1 MRASLAGHGPRLL
14 RPRRAVRVGLGAG
27 LLLLARGARAD
38 DPAAGPAAAARPLYQ
53 TVVRARR
60 EPEATGATVVTA
72 EEGRRLPGT
81 ADDSL
86 RAVEAAPGVARAALG
101 SGQLVLWGAA
111 PQDTRVLVDDVEVP
125 ALYHL
130 GGLRTVV
137 PSSLVQELTVL
148 PGAYGAELGRALGGV
163 VRVTTRQVPA
173 GTHATLAV
181 DPLDA
186 SASLSVALG
195 PRLRLL
201 VAGRYSYLD
210 RLLQQVAGDKV
221 GDSFPLPR
229 YYDYQLVA
237 TAALRSGE
245 QLTATLLAAG
255 DELRRAHATADA
267 ALVQSETWQRTF
279 YRASVRYSRRPA
291 DGSEL
296 SLTPWFGFD
305 AKQYAAAFGAV
316 PSQLASARYGYGLR
330 AGYRQT
336 LSRRVSLVVGLDAQG
351 ALSAQSRAGTL
362 TRPAREGDRAV
373 FGQPPGSE
381 VNADSYSTHLG
392 DLSPYGAVTL
402 RLGPLI
408 LTPGLRLS
416 AHVLDVSRL
425 TPRVGA
431 TLPIGARRF
440 AWAAE
445 PRLVASLKPRARWTV
460 SVAAGLYHQPPDPED
475 LSAVFGNPQL
485 GLSRAVHVT
494 AGAAVQAAP
503 ALRVE
508 LVGFY
513 RYLDGLAARSPLPT
527 PPLAAALT
535 ADGSGQSY
543 GGQLLV
549 RLAPWRS
556 LSGWISYTLSRSE
569 RSDTPGGAPRL
580 FDYDQTHTLAVVG
593 SYELRGFV
601 LGLRLRYS
609 SGFPRTPVTGAF
621 YDARDDVYQPVF
633 GAPNSTRLPDFV
645 QLDLRVDRTFK
656 LRRLALTIYLEVQNL
671 TYQKN
676 AEEVVYR
683 FDYASQDYITGL
695 PLLALVGARLSF

>member
-1 MRASLAGHGPRLL
+1 MA
-14 RPRRAVRVGLGAG
+14 
-27 LLLLARGARAD
+27 
-38 DPAAGPAAAARPLYQ
+38 PAPAARPLYQ

-60 EPEATGATVVTA
+60 EPAALGVTVVTA
-72 EEGRRLPGT
+72 DEGRRLAGT

-86 RAVEAAPGVARAALG
+86 RAVEAVPGVARAALG

-137 PSSLVQELTVL
+137 PSVLVKELAVQ

-163 VRVTTRQVPA
+163 VRVTTQPVAP
-173 GTHATLAV
+173 GIHGSLAV

-186 SASLSVALG
+186 SASLSVAVG

-221 GDSFPLPR
+221 GDYFPLPR

-245 QLTATLLAAG
+245 QLAATLLASG
-255 DELRRAHATADA
+255 DELRRAHAIADA
-267 ALVQSETWQRTF
+267 ALAQSETWQRTF
-279 YRASVRYSRRPA
+279 YRASLRYTRRPT

-305 AKQYAAAFGAV
+305 ARQYSAAFGSV
-316 PSQLASARYGYGLR
+316 PSQLSSATYGYGLR
-330 AGYRQT
+330 ASYRQT

-351 ALSAQSRAGTL
+351 ALSAQARAGTL

-373 FGQPPGSE
+373 FGQPPGTE
-381 VNADSYSTHLG
+381 VNADSYSTHQG
-392 DLSPYGAVTL
+392 DLAPYGALTV
-402 RLGPLI
+402 RLGPLT
-408 LTPGLRLS
+408 LTPGLRLG
-416 AHVLDVSRL
+416 AYILDVSRL

-445 PRLVASLKPRARWTV
+445 PRLQVSLKPRARFTV
-460 SVAAGLYHQPPDPED
+460 SVAAGLYHQPPAPED

-485 GLSRAVHVT
+485 GLARAVHVT
-494 AGAAVQAAP
+494 AGAAAQATL
-503 ALRVE
+503 ALRLEV
-508 LVGFY
+508 VGFY

-527 PPLAAALT
+527 PPLAATLT

-549 RLAPWRS
+549 RLAPWSR
-556 LSGWISYTLSRSE
+556 LSGWVAYTLSRSE

-580 FDYDQTHTLAVVG
+580 FDYDQTHTLTVVG
-593 SYELRGFV
+593 SYELRGFG

-609 SGFPRTPVTGAF
+609 SGFPRTPVSGAF
-621 YDARDDVYQPVF
+621 YNARDDVYQPVF

-645 QLDLRVDRTFK
+645 QLDLRVDRTFA
-656 LRRLALTIYLEVQNL
+656 LRRLALMIYLEVQNL
-671 TYQKN
+671 TYKKN

-683 FDYASQDYITGL
+683 FDFASQDYITGL
-695 PLLALVGARLSF
+695 PILAVLGARLGF

>member
-1 MRASLAGHGPRLL
+1 MT
-14 RPRRAVRVGLGAG
+14 
-27 LLLLARGARAD
+27 
-38 DPAAGPAAAARPLYQ
+38 PAPAARPQYQ
-53 TVVRARR
+53 AVVRSRR
-60 EPEATGATVVTA
+60 EPAALGVTVVTA
-72 EEGRRLPGT
+72 DEGRRLAGT

-86 RAVEAAPGVARAALG
+86 RAVEAVPGVARAALG

-137 PSSLVQELTVL
+137 PSVLVRELAVQ

-163 VRVTTRQVPA
+163 VRVTTQPVAP
-173 GTHATLAV
+173 GIHGSLAV

-221 GDSFPLPR
+221 GDYFPLPR

-245 QLTATLLAAG
+245 QLAATLLASG
-255 DELRRAHATADA
+255 DELRRAHAIADA
-267 ALVQSETWQRTF
+267 ALAQSETWQRTF
-279 YRASVRYSRRPA
+279 YRASLRYTRRPA

-305 AKQYAAAFGAV
+305 ARQYSAAFGAV
-316 PSQLASARYGYGLR
+316 PSQLSSATYGYGLR
-330 AGYRQT
+330 ASYRQT

-351 ALSAQSRAGTL
+351 ALSAQARAGTL

-373 FGQPPGSE
+373 FGQPPGTE
-381 VNADSYSTHLG
+381 VNADSYSTHQG
-392 DLSPYGAVTL
+392 DLSPYGALTV
-402 RLGPLI
+402 RLGPLT
-408 LTPGLRLS
+408 LTPGLRLG
-416 AHVLDVSRL
+416 AYILDVSRL

-445 PRLVASLKPRARWTV
+445 PRLQVSLKPRARFTV
-460 SVAAGLYHQPPDPED
+460 SVAAGLYHQPPAPED

-485 GLSRAVHVT
+485 GLARAVHVT
-494 AGAAVQAAP
+494 AGAAAQATL
-503 ALRVE
+503 ALRLEV
-508 LVGFY
+508 VGFY

-527 PPLAAALT
+527 PPLAATLT
-535 ADGSGQSY
+535 TDGSGQSY

-556 LSGWISYTLSRSE
+556 LSGWVAYTLSRSE

-580 FDYDQTHTLAVVG
+580 FDYDQTHTLTVVG
-593 SYELRGFV
+593 SYELRGFG

-609 SGFPRTPVTGAF
+609 SGFPRTPVSGAF
-621 YDARDDVYQPVF
+621 YNARDDVYQPVF

-645 QLDLRVDRTFK
+645 QLDLRVDRTFA
-656 LRRLALTIYLEVQNL
+656 LRRLALMIYLEVQNL

-683 FDYASQDYITGL
+683 FDFTSQDYITGL
-695 PLLALVGARLSF
+695 PILAVLGARLGF